1 MNPVG
6 CAARIQC
13 MTPRHY
19 RLLRPVFFSCMSSL
33 VGAVLA
39 LSGLSASAQSSGP
52 SVHRG
57 QALFESKCTT
67 CHALDAN
74 RAGPAL
80 RTVVGRPAGKA
91 PDYFYSEAMESA
103 THVWDKAKLKAWL
116 TNPENVVPGQE
127 MNFHLDSARDRDDVV
142 AYLAS
147 LSRRNP
153 AKLHA
158 LQSLQPQPP
167 KETTP

>member
-1 MNPVG
+1 
-6 CAARIQC
+6 
-13 MTPRHY
+13 MTRRHSH
-19 RLLRPVFFSCMSSL
+19 LLTPAHTSPTVFL
-33 VGAVLA
+33 AGVVLA
-39 LSGLSASAQSSGP
+39 LLCVPASAQSVS
-52 SVHRG
+52 RG
-57 QALFESKCTT
+57 QALFASKCTT

-74 RAGPAL
+74 QAGPAL

-91 PDYFYSEAMESA
+91 PDYFYSAAMESA

-147 LSRRNP
+147 LSRRSP
-153 AKLHA
+153 AKPQA
-158 LQSLQPQPP
+158 LSQSQPQPQLNH
-167 KETTP
+167 

>member
-1 MNPVG
+1 MR
-6 CAARIQC
+6 CAMRIQC
-13 MTPRHY
+13 MTRRFSP
-19 RLLRPVFFSCMSSL
+19 LLPTASTRATSLCMGVVIALICAPV
-33 VGAVLA
+33 
-39 LSGLSASAQSSGP
+39 SAQSVS
-52 SVHRG
+52 RG

-80 RTVVGRPAGKA
+80 RTVVGRTAGKS

-103 THVWDKAKLKAWL
+103 THVWDKPKLKAWL

-147 LSRRNP
+147 LSRRIP
-153 AKLHA
+153 A
-158 LQSLQPQPP
+158 
-167 KETTP
+167 TTKSISHP

>member
-1 MNPVG
+1 MNPLG
-6 CAARIQC
+6 CAARIQF
-13 MTPRHY
+13 MTRRHSH
-19 RLLRPVFFSCMSSL
+19 LLPPAPTNPTVL
-33 VGAVLA
+33 LAGVVLA
-39 LSGLSASAQSSGP
+39 LLCVPASAQSVS
-52 SVHRG
+52 RG

-127 MNFHLDSARDRDDVV
+127 MNFHLDSPRDRDDVI

-147 LSRRNP
+147 LSRRSA
-153 AKLHA
+153 AK
-158 LQSLQPQPP
+158 P
-167 KETTP
+167 

>member
-1 MNPVG
+1 MH
-6 CAARIQC
+6 CATRIQF
-13 MTPRHY
+13 MTR
-19 RLLRPVFFSCMSSL
+19 RLSHLLTLASARATPLYVAVVMALLCIPV
-33 VGAVLA
+33 
-39 LSGLSASAQSSGP
+39 SAQSVS
-52 SVHRG
+52 RG
-57 QALFESKCTT
+57 QALFESKCST

-116 TNPENVVPGQE
+116 TNPENLVPGQE

-147 LSRRNP
+147 LSRRSP
-153 AKLHA
+153 SKPP
-158 LQSLQPQPP
+158 SLSHSQPQPT
-167 KETTP
+167 KETSP

>member
-1 MNPVG
+1 LNPVG

-13 MTPRHY
+13 MTPRHSH
-19 RLLRPVFFSCMSSL
+19 LLHPAPTSL
-33 VGAVLA
+33 VAFLATALLA
-39 LSGLSASAQSSGP
+39 LLCVPASAQSVS
-52 SVHRG
+52 RG